1 MHQVL
6 YKYINGFTAT
16 PLTAGEMELIKNAFV
31 WKKIRK
37 RQYLLQE
44 GEVCK
49 YLAFIVKGAMR
60 QYRVDDK
67 GAEHTIA
74 LSIENWWAG
83 DRESFSMLKPSTY
96 NIDAWQDTD
105 ALLVKK
111 PELMNLLKQI
121 PAMVDMKRKLGE
133 GNLTATQR
141 RLDALISSPAE
152 KRLVDFENT
161 YPELLQ
167 RFPQH
172 IIASYLGVTKETLSR
187 IRRQLVEK

>member
-1 MHQVL
+1 MHEIL
-6 YKYINGFTAT
+6 YKYINQFTAT
-16 PLTAGEMELIKNAFV
+16 PLTGGEKELIKNGFV
-31 WKKIRK
+31 LKKIRK

-49 YLAFIVKGAMR
+49 YLAFIIKGAMR
-60 QYRVDDK
+60 QYRVDGK
-67 GAEHTIA
+67 GVEHIMA
-74 LSIENWWAG
+74 LLIENWWAG
-83 DRESFSMLKPSTY
+83 DRESFAMLKPSAY
-96 NIDAWQDTD
+96 NIDAWEDTD
-105 ALLVKK
+105 ALLITK

-133 GNLTATQR
+133 GNLIATQR
-141 RLDALISSPAE
+141 RLDALISSSAE
-152 KRLVDFENT
+152 KRLVDFENA

>member
-1 MHQVL
+1 MHEIL
-6 YKYINGFTAT
+6 YKYINRFTAI
-16 PLTAGEMELIKNAFV
+16 PLIEREMELIKNAFV
-31 WKKIRK
+31 LKKIRK

-44 GEVCK
+44 GEICK
-49 YLAFIVKGAMR
+49 YLAFIIKGAMR

-67 GAEHTIA
+67 GSEHIMG

-83 DRESFSMLKPSTY
+83 DRESFSMLKPSAY
-96 NIDAWQDTD
+96 NIDAWEDTD
-105 ALLVKK
+105 ALLVTK
-111 PELMNLLKQI
+111 PELTNLLKQI

-133 GNLTATQR
+133 NNLTATQR
-141 RLDALISSPAE
+141 RLDALISSSAE
-152 KRLVDFENT
+152 KRLIDFEST